1 MLLPQDLSELEPF
14 EQGVMLLCL
23 LMGDRQ
29 TKVGFHDRFAGIYQ
43 LAMTELAGSDNELR
57 FKQFASKPFYA
68 SRPVSK
74 LKHLRNS
81 LVNALNDRILAAH
94 FAIHYL
100 KETFGQTPAAILG
113 RKDATRLSHDNILT
127 RIAEYE
133 VSLDV
138 DNFEQRILRP
148 SRPVLHLAVA
158 IALEMAIA
166 RQNGEHETSIGDLV
180 FNEGLIDNII
190 QMAQECAELLEK
202 TGRFS
207 RSEMIVITN

>member
-1 MLLPQDLSELEPF
+1 M
-14 EQGVMLLCL
+14 
-23 LMGDRQ
+23 
-29 TKVGFHDRFAGIYQ
+29 
-43 LAMTELAGSDNELR
+43 AMTELVKSGHELR

-68 SRPVSK
+68 SRPVRG
-74 LKHLRNS
+74 LKHLQNS
-81 LVNALNDRILAAH
+81 LENALNERILAAH

-100 KETFGQTPAAILG
+100 KEMFGLTPAAILG

-127 RIAEYE
+127 RIAEFE
-133 VSLDV
+133 VGVDV

-166 RQNGEHETSIGDLV
+166 RQNGEPETGIGDLI

-190 QMAQECAELLEK
+190 HMASECADLLEK

-207 RSEMIVITN
+207 RSEMIVVTN